1 VENPATT
8 VQRRG
13 GRELVTKGI
22 DHRLN
27 DLYAAHAAGIR
38 RMAYLITGDAH
49 AAEDLLQEA
58 FVRVGGRLLTLR
70 DPEGAAGYLY
80 RTVMNLARDHGR
92 RLRRDRA
99 LNRRVAPAP
108 PVPPNDV
115 ETADEVWS
123 ALLKLP
129 IRHRAVLFFRYY
141 MDLSEAQT
149 ADVLGCSVSAVKSLN
164 HRASESLRK
173 QLQGDVT

>member
-1 VENPATT
+1 MT
-8 VQRRG
+8 G
-13 GRELVTKGI
+13 GI
-22 DHRLN
+22 DQRLG
-27 DLYAAHAAGIR
+27 DLYAAHAPGVR
-38 RMAYLITGDAH
+38 RMAYLITGDANV
-49 AAEDLLQEA
+49 AEDLLQEA
-58 FVRVGGRLLTLR
+58 FVRVGARFLTLR

-92 RLRRDRA
+92 RLNRDRE
-99 LNRRVAPAP
+99 LSRRVASASS
-108 PVPPNDV
+108 VPPDDA
-115 ETADEVWS
+115 ETTEELWS
-123 ALLKLP
+123 ALMKLP

-173 QLQGDVT
+173 QLRGDER